1 MWGSRTYMMRAEA
14 KELIKE
20 RTVKTFNAIM
30 LAVLLRIKRLTKNNK
45 EREWPNN
52 LYKKRVVRSQAAGV
66 PKVLYWHW
74 CQSLQHPHESL
85 GVAHLAVR

>member
-1 MWGSRTYMMRAEA
+1 MWGSRTYMIRADA

-30 LAVLLRIKRLTKNNK
+30 LAVLSRTKRLTKNNK
-45 EREWPNN
+45 ERKWLNN
-52 LYKKRVVRSQAAGV
+52 LYKQRAVRSQAAGA

-85 GVAHLAVR
+85 GAAHLSVR